1 MASFDTQEWQGRVG
15 KSWSSEWLRTDRSFS
30 MLTSELERKMSGSPY
45 ENLLDV
51 GSGAGELS
59 IMAAQ
64 ARPTAKVTG
73 VDISSDLVDVARLR
87 SAGVPNVRFELA
99 DAASW
104 RPSDGPAFDLQVSR
118 HGVMF
123 FDHPVA
129 AFTNLRAISAPGAR
143 MLFSCFRS
151 VEENPFFG
159 LAGSLVDGGVS
170 LPDPLAPGP
179 FAFADAERMHGILSD
194 AGWRNVS
201 IVPFDFQ
208 MIAGSGEDPISD
220 AVSYFSRIGPAAR
233 AISLMDDIA
242 RQSFRAKLEGF
253 VREHLSAGEVALGAA
268 AWIVT
273 ATRD

>member
-1 MASFDTQEWQGRVG
+1 MTSSDNQEWQGRVG
-15 KSWSSEWLRTDRSFS
+15 KSWASEWQRTDRSFR
-30 MLTSELERKMSGSPY
+30 MLTSELDRRVAESPY
-45 ENLLDV
+45 ANLLDV
-51 GSGAGELS
+51 GCGAGELS
-59 IMAAQ
+59 LVAAQ
-64 ARPTAKVTG
+64 ARPEARVTG
-73 VDISSDLVDVARLR
+73 VDISPDLVDVALLR
-87 SAGVPNVRFELA
+87 SAGVPNVRFEIA

-104 RPSDGPAFDLQVSR
+104 RSRDGVAFDLQVSR

-129 AFTNLRAISAPGAR
+129 AFTNLRAISAPGAS
-143 MLFSCFRS
+143 LIFSCFRS

-159 LAGSLVDGGVS
+159 LAGKLVDRGVS
-170 LPDPLAPGP
+170 LTDPHAPGP
-179 FAFADAERMHGILSD
+179 FAFADAERVHGILSD
-194 AGWRNVS
+194 AGWCNVS

-233 AISLMDDIA
+233 AVSLMDDMA
-242 RQSFRAKLEGF
+242 KQSFRVKLEGF
-253 VREHLSAGEVALGAA
+253 VRQHLSAHEVALGAA